1 MKNILSVKKDS
12 PLQQAF
18 KHLGEGNYKIVE
30 DLIEDFL
37 REYTDYDL
45 LTLQRNIRTT

>member
-1 MKNILSVKKDS
+1 
-12 PLQQAF
+12 
-18 KHLGEGNYKIVE
+18 VE

-45 LTLQRNIRTT
+45 LINFINGQVITVTNSVSIVL